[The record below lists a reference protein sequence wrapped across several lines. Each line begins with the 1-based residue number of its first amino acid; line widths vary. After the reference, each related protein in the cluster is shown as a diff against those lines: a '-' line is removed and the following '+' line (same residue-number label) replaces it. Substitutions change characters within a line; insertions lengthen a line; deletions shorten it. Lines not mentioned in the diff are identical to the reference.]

1 MEKEVNQNWYILF
14 VRGGREKKII
24 DSINN
29 LLRKLKLEQ
38 SVNEIK
44 ILEGISDS
52 GRNKN
57 LLPGYIFVNCEMTTE
72 LLNALYSVS
81 DVISFLN
88 HSKSDLTIMPNHLSI
103 LEANNFNFLF
113 SEKKKEGIKKAN
125 KVEISKPSSL
135 LKKSIFNIGDLIL
148 IKEGFFKDHRGS
160 IIKVDD
166 RKNLVTI
173 NIDFF
178 GRSTPISVNFTECE
192 KIV

>member
-24 DSINN
+24 DNINN
-29 LLRKLKLEQ
+29 LLRNLKLEQ

-52 GRNKN
+52 GRSKN

-72 LLNALYSVS
+72 LLNALYSVQ

-103 LEANNFNFLF
+103 LEVNNFLF
-113 SEKKKEGIKKAN
+113 LGKKKEVNRKIN
-125 KVEISKPSSL
+125 NIEISKPASFF
-135 LKKSIFNIGDLIL
+135 KKSIFNIGDLIL

-166 RKNLVTI
+166 RKNLITI

-192 KIV
+192 KI